1 MHRSRT
7 FDTKDNRE
15 IGLYLVT
22 SSFGHFFGIGI
33 MCDSFHSS
41 GRLPEAKI
49 LLLNSSH
56 NDLEMLDAQFL
67 SKAAGILSG
76 PVALFSSRLER
87 T

>member
-1 MHRSRT
+1 
-7 FDTKDNRE
+7 
-15 IGLYLVT
+15 
-22 SSFGHFFGIGI
+22 

-41 GRLPEAKI
+41 GRLPEAK
-49 LLLNSSH
+49 LLFNSSH

-67 SKAAGILSG
+67 SKAVGILSG